1 MKFNLRK
8 LILKSGFSIATAFV
22 LFINIGMILNL
33 MLNKQYVVNELSSSI
48 KAVSFEGMEEI
59 ISNDYVGMFYYLIIN
74 SILSIF
80 LLIAFLRKK
89 AP

>member
-1 MKFNLRK
+1 
-8 LILKSGFSIATAFV
+8 
-22 LFINIGMILNL
+22 MILNL

-48 KAVSFEGMEEI
+48 KAVSIEGMEEI

-74 SILSIF
+74 SILSII

>member
-8 LILKSGFSIATAFV
+8 LILKSGLSIATAFV
-22 LFINIGMILNL
+22 LFINLGMRLNL
-33 MLNKQYVVNELSSSI
+33 SLNKQYVVKELSSSI
-48 KAVSFEGMEEI
+48 KAVSIERMEEI

-80 LLIAFLRKK
+80 LLFAFLRKK
-89 AP
+89 VS